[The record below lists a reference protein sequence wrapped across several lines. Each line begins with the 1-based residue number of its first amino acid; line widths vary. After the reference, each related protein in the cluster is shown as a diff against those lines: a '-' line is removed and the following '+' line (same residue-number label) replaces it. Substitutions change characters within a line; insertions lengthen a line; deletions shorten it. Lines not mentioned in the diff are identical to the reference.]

1 MKFCSRL
8 VHCSLVGILGLALA
22 ATPIFADPL
31 GPNSVLFN
39 PELGGPPDFTESS
52 LALAHPSFSVLV
64 ASLTNPFVEL
74 ATNPGINGSL
84 TSNVW
89 RDPSTS
95 ALAFEYMFS
104 STGPSSLI
112 RSTMGGSVNLPWL
125 GVNVLDV
132 GADGS
137 GSSTPAANSPNWSDG
152 DPAFVTRDASS
163 NGAGIAIQWRMVL
176 EGTRLAGGDTS
187 SNIWFVTNA
196 TDYRNI
202 SVGLQDSGAVSGV
215 TGLGPVQPI
224 PEPGTVLLTGIGLI
238 GLCGMLRKKRRG

>member
-1 MKFCSRL
+1 MKVCSRL
-8 VHCSLVGILGLALA
+8 VLFSLMGIVALTLAT
-22 ATPIFADPL
+22 TPIFADPL
-31 GPNSVLFN
+31 GPDSVLLN
-39 PELGGPPDFTESS
+39 PDLGGSPNFTESS
-52 LALAHPSFSVLV
+52 LSLAHPSFSVLL
-64 ASLTNPFVEL
+64 ASLTNPFSEL
-74 ATNPGINGSL
+74 PTNPGINGSL

-95 ALAFEYMFS
+95 TLAFEYLFS

-112 RSTMGGSVNLPWL
+112 RSTLGGSVNLPWL

-137 GSSTPAANSPNWSDG
+137 GTSTPTSNSPSWSDG
-152 DPAFVTRDASS
+152 DPAFITRDPSS
-163 NGAGIAIQWRMVL
+163 NGAAVAIQWRMVL

-196 TDYRNI
+196 TDYQNI

-238 GLCGMLRKKRRG
+238 GLCGMLRKRQLR